1 MGGRVLRA
9 EADLGGDAGLLD
21 QSRPPL
27 LPCIPWVTP
36 EVAFPGKLMGKSSRP
51 SGKCVTQ

>member
-1 MGGRVLRA
+1 MGGRVLR
-9 EADLGGDAGLLD
+9 ADLGGDAGLLD

-27 LPCIPWVTP
+27 LPCVPWVTP